1 MEIKNVTVF
10 GSGLMGA
17 GIVQV
22 AAHAGYSV
30 TMVDIEQDFIDG
42 GMKRI
47 SASLKRVLRKK
58 HERQKD
64 VDAEFET
71 VFGRIKATTSR
82 KEGAKGADLV
92 VEAIT
97 ENIDLKQELFTFL
110 DENCPP
116 HAIFASN
123 TSSLPIRDLAKVT
136 NRSDKIGGLHFFN
149 PVPVMRLVEVIKSD
163 DTSDETHAALMAFG
177 EAVGKKTVSCK
188 DTPGFVVN
196 RLLVPYLIEA
206 VRMLERGDASAEDID
221 AAMKLGCGYPMGPM
235 ALLDYVGLDTTK
247 FILDGWHEAYPD
259 EDLFSPSGLLDRLV
273 AEGKLGRKSG
283 EGFYNYRK

>member
-22 AAHAGYSV
+22 AAHAGYNV
-30 TMVDIEQDFIDG
+30 TMVDIKQDFIDG

-58 HERQKD
+58 HESQED
-64 VDAEFET
+64 ADAEFEI

-82 KEGAKGADLV
+82 KEGAEAADLV

-97 ENIDLKQELFTFL
+97 ENIKLKQELFQFL

-123 TSSLPIRDLAKVT
+123 TSSLPIRDLAKAT

-163 DTSDETHAALMAFG
+163 NTSDETHASLMGFG

-206 VRMLERGDASAEDID
+206 VRMLEREDASVEDID

-247 FILDGWHEAYPD
+247 FILDGWHEAYPN
-259 EDLFSPSGLLDRLV
+259 EELFAPSELLDRLV
-273 AEGKLGRKSG
+273 EEGKLGRKSG

>member
-22 AAHAGYSV
+22 AAHAGYNV

-47 SASLKRVLRKK
+47 SGSLKRVLRKK
-58 HERQKD
+58 HESQEDAD
-64 VDAEFET
+64 VEFET

-82 KEGAKGADLV
+82 KEGAQDADLV

-97 ENIDLKQELFTFL
+97 ENIDLKQELFKFL
-110 DENCPP
+110 DENCPS

-123 TSSLPIRDLAKVT
+123 TSSLPIRDLAKAT
-136 NRSDKIGGLHFFN
+136 NRRDKIGGLHFFN

-163 DTSDETHAALMAFG
+163 ETSDETHASLMAFG

-206 VRMLERGDASAEDID
+206 VRMLERGDASVEDID

-259 EDLFSPSGLLDRLV
+259 EDLFAPSGLLDKLV
-273 AEGKLGRKSG
+273 GEGKLGRKSG

>member
-22 AAHAGYSV
+22 AAHAGYNV
-30 TMVDIEQDFIDG
+30 TMVDIKQDFIDG

-58 HERQKD
+58 HENQED
-64 VDAEFET
+64 ADAEFKI
-71 VFGRIKATTSR
+71 VFGRIRATTSR
-82 KEGAKGADLV
+82 EEGAEAADLV

-97 ENIDLKQELFTFL
+97 ENIKLKQELFQFL

-123 TSSLPIRDLAKVT
+123 TSSLPIRDLAKAT

-163 DTSDETHAALMAFG
+163 DTSDETHASLMGFG

-206 VRMLERGDASAEDID
+206 VRMLEREDASVEDID

-247 FILDGWHEAYPD
+247 FILDGWHEAYPN
-259 EDLFSPSGLLDRLV
+259 EELFKPSKLLDRLV
-273 AEGKLGRKSG
+273 EEGKLGRKSG
-283 EGFYNYRK
+283 EGFYNYKK

>member
-10 GSGLMGA
+10 GSGFMGA

-22 AAHAGYSV
+22 AAHAGYNV
-30 TMVDIEQDFIDG
+30 TMVDVEQDFIDG

-58 HERQKD
+58 HENKD
-64 VDAEFET
+64 DADAEFET

-82 KEGAKGADLV
+82 KEGAEGADLV

-97 ENIDLKQELFTFL
+97 ENIDLKQELFKFL
-110 DENCPP
+110 DENCPS

-136 NRSDKIGGLHFFN
+136 GRSDKIGGLHFFN

-163 DTSDETHAALMAFG
+163 DTSDNTHAALMAFG

-235 ALLDYVGLDTTK
+235 GLLDYVGLDTTK

-259 EDLFSPSGLLDRLV
+259 EDLFAPSKLLDKLV
-273 AEGKLGRKSG
+273 EEGKLGRKSG
-283 EGFYNYRK
+283 EGFYNYKK

>member
-22 AAHAGYSV
+22 AAHAGYNV
-30 TMVDIEQDFIDG
+30 TMVDVEQDFIDG

-58 HERQKD
+58 HENQD
-64 VDAEFET
+64 DADAEFAT
-71 VFGRIKATTSR
+71 IFGRIKATTSR
-82 KEGAKGADLV
+82 KEGAEEADLV

-97 ENIDLKQELFTFL
+97 ENIDLKQELFKFL
-110 DENCPP
+110 DENCPS

-136 NRSDKIGGLHFFN
+136 GRSDKIGGLHFFN
-149 PVPVMRLVEVIKSD
+149 PVPVMRLVEVINSD

-177 EAVGKKTVSCK
+177 EAVGKKAVSCK

-247 FILDGWHEAYPD
+247 FILDGWHEAYPN
-259 EDLFSPSGLLDRLV
+259 EELFAPSSLLDKLV
-273 AEGKLGRKSG
+273 KEGKLGRKSG

>member
-1 MEIKNVTVF
+1 MGIKNVTVF

-22 AAHAGYSV
+22 AAHAGYNV
-30 TMVDIEQDFIDG
+30 TMVDIKQEFIDA

-47 SASLKRVLRKK
+47 EGSLRRVVRKK
-58 HERQKD
+58 NENQED
-64 VDAEFET
+64 ADAEFEM

-82 KEGAKGADLV
+82 KEGAEAADLV

-97 ENIDLKQELFTFL
+97 ENIKLKQELFQFL
-110 DENCPP
+110 DENCPS
-116 HAIFASN
+116 HTIFASN
-123 TSSLPIRDLAKVT
+123 TSSLPIRDLAKAT

-163 DTSDETHAALMAFG
+163 NTSDETHASLMAFG

-206 VRMLERGDASAEDID
+206 VRMLEREDASVEDID

-247 FILDGWHEAYPD
+247 FILDGWHEAYPN
-259 EDLFSPSGLLDRLV
+259 EELFAPSSLLDKLV
-273 AEGKLGRKSG
+273 EEGKLGRKSG

>member
-22 AAHAGYSV
+22 AAHAGYNV
-30 TMVDIEQDFIDG
+30 TMVDVEQDFIDG

-58 HERQKD
+58 HENKD
-64 VDAEFET
+64 DADAEFET

-82 KEGAKGADLV
+82 KEGAEGADLV

-97 ENIDLKQELFTFL
+97 ENIDLKQELFKFL
-110 DENCPP
+110 DENCPS

-136 NRSDKIGGLHFFN
+136 GRSDKIGGLHFFN

-163 DTSDETHAALMAFG
+163 DTSDNTHAALMAFG

-235 ALLDYVGLDTTK
+235 GLLDYVGLDTTK

-259 EDLFSPSGLLDRLV
+259 EDLFAPSKLLDRLV
-273 AEGKLGRKSG
+273 EEGKLGRKSG
-283 EGFYNYRK
+283 EGFYNYKK

>member
-22 AAHAGYSV
+22 AAHAGYNV
-30 TMVDIEQDFIDG
+30 TMVDVEQDFIDG

-58 HERQKD
+58 HENKD
-64 VDAEFET
+64 DADAEFET

-82 KEGAKGADLV
+82 KEGAEGADLV

-97 ENIDLKQELFTFL
+97 ENIDLKQELFKFL
-110 DENCPP
+110 DENCPS

-136 NRSDKIGGLHFFN
+136 GRSDKIGGLHFFN

-163 DTSDETHAALMAFG
+163 DTSDNTHAALMAFG

-235 ALLDYVGLDTTK
+235 GLLDYVGLDTTK

-259 EDLFSPSGLLDRLV
+259 EDLFAPSKLLDKLV
-273 AEGKLGRKSG
+273 EEGKLGRKSG
-283 EGFYNYRK
+283 EGFYNYKK

>member
-22 AAHAGYSV
+22 AAHAGYNV
-30 TMVDIEQDFIDG
+30 TMVDVEQDFIDG

-58 HERQKD
+58 HENKD
-64 VDAEFET
+64 DADTEFET

-82 KEGAKGADLV
+82 KEGAEGADLV

-97 ENIDLKQELFTFL
+97 ENIDLKQELFKFL
-110 DENCPP
+110 DENCPS

-136 NRSDKIGGLHFFN
+136 GRSDKIGGLHFFN

-163 DTSDETHAALMAFG
+163 DTSDNTHAALMAFG

-235 ALLDYVGLDTTK
+235 GLLDYVGLDTTK

-259 EDLFSPSGLLDRLV
+259 EDLFAPSKLLDKLV
-273 AEGKLGRKSG
+273 EEGKLGRKSG
-283 EGFYNYRK
+283 EGFYNYKK

>member
-22 AAHAGYSV
+22 SAHAGYNV
-30 TMVDIEQDFIDG
+30 TMVDVEQDFIDG

-58 HERQKD
+58 HENKD
-64 VDAEFET
+64 DADAEFET

-82 KEGAKGADLV
+82 KEGAEGADLV

-97 ENIDLKQELFTFL
+97 ENIDLKQELFKFL
-110 DENCPP
+110 DENCPS

-136 NRSDKIGGLHFFN
+136 GRSDKIGGLHFFN

-163 DTSDETHAALMAFG
+163 DTSDNTHAALMTFG

-235 ALLDYVGLDTTK
+235 GLLDYVGLDTTK

-259 EDLFSPSGLLDRLV
+259 EDLFAPSKLLDRLV
-273 AEGKLGRKSG
+273 EEGKLGRKSG
-283 EGFYNYRK
+283 EGFYNYKK